1 MILFKRISYKNFL
14 STGNQPIEVALD
26 MSQTTLVVGTN
37 GTGKSTLLDAL
48 CFVLFNRPF
57 RIIKKEQ
64 MVNTING
71 GDCVVECEFDVGT
84 KNYIIRRGIK
94 PNLFEIFCDGKLIN
108 QDANNV
114 DYQKYLESNIMKLN
128 YRSFIQVVLLGSSSY
143 EPFMKM
149 KPRYRR
155 EVVEEILDIRVFGLM
170 DLILRSQQSDLQ
182 KKLTEVRHQCELIKT
197 KYETE
202 AKYLKTLET
211 KGSDN
216 QKAQQ
221 NKLEENNKN
230 RLEYET
236 KLQKLNEQI
245 AVSQNELSGQDVA
258 QKKVKELEKYETKIE
273 QNLDTHKKT
282 LKFFKENDTCPVCT
296 QSIDETFKEEKCNH
310 ETTTISKLES
320 GLSQLVEELTKQEE
334 KLTAFGKVSNKIQD
348 MNVNLAKITA
358 SLESLKNHSDQIQQ
372 EISISENRDVDIE
385 SIKQSLSDM
394 SADLGVADANL
405 TDVQEEKDYVDV
417 LREILNDK
425 GAKAQIIRKYVPIMN
440 VLINKYLQSM
450 DFYISFNLDEEFN
463 ETVKS
468 RFRDTFNYNNF
479 SEGEKMRIDL
489 ALLFTWRDIARMKNS
504 TNTNLLI
511 LDEIFDSSLDGQGT
525 DDFFKIIK
533 TLEKENIFII
543 SHKGDILFDKF
554 TNIIKFEKHQNFTQ
568 LGTIWKN

>member
-14 STGNQPIEVALD
+14 STGNQPIEIDLSI
-26 MSQTTLVVGTN
+26 SQTTLIVGTN

-64 MVNTING
+64 MVNTINN
-71 GDCVVECEFDVGT
+71 GDCIVEVEFDVGT

-94 PNLFEIFCDGKLIN
+94 PNLFEIFCNGKLIN

-114 DYQKYLESNIMKLN
+114 DYQKYLETNIMKLN

-170 DLILRSQQSDLQ
+170 DLVLRSQQSELQ

-202 AKYLKTLET
+202 AKYLTTLET

-216 QKAQQ
+216 LTVQQ
-221 NKLEENNKN
+221 NKIVQNDGN
-230 RLEYET
+230 RVRYEQ
-236 KLQKLNEQI
+236 KLQKLNEDI
-245 AVSQNELSGQDVA
+245 AVSQNALIGQDVVA
-258 QKKVKELEKYETKIE
+258 KKVKDLEKFETKIE
-273 QNLDTHKKT
+273 QNISTHKKT
-282 LKFFKENDTCPVCT
+282 LTFFKENDTCPVCT

-310 ETTTISKLES
+310 ETSTISKLES
-320 GLSQLVEELTKQEE
+320 GLQQLVGELNGQEE
-334 KLTAFGKVSNKIQD
+334 KMTQFNQMSNKISE
-348 MNVNLAKITA
+348 MNVEIAKING
-358 SLESLKNHSDQIQQ
+358 SLSALKKHSDQIQL
-372 EISISENRDVDIE
+372 EISTASQKDTDIE
-385 SIKQSLSDM
+385 SIEQELEQMKI
-394 SADLGVADANL
+394 DLAEADARL
-405 TDVQEEKDYVDV
+405 VKVQEEKDYVDV

-425 GAKAQIIRKYVPIMN
+425 GAKANIIRKYVPIMN
-440 VLINKYLQSM
+440 QLINKYLQAM
-450 DFYISFNLDEEFN
+450 DFFISFNLDEEFN

-554 TNIIKFEKHQNFTQ
+554 TNIIKFEKIQNFTQ
-568 LGTIWKN
+568 LGNI

>member
-1 MILFKRISYKNFL
+1 MITFKRISYKNFL
-14 STGNQPIEVALD
+14 STGNQPIILDLD
-26 MSQTTLVVGTN
+26 MSQTTLIVGTN
-37 GTGKSTLLDAL
+37 GSGKSTLLDAL
-48 CFVLFNRPF
+48 CFVLFNKPF

-64 MVNTING
+64 MVNTINN
-71 GDCVVECEFDVGT
+71 GDCVVEVEFDVGT
-84 KNYIIRRGIK
+84 KNYIVRRGIK

-108 QDANNV
+108 QDANNI
-114 DYQKYLESNIMKLN
+114 DYQKYLEQNIMKLN

-182 KKLTEVRHQCELIKT
+182 KKLTEVRHQAELIKT

-216 QKAQQ
+216 QKVQQ
-221 NKLEENNKN
+221 NKLQENEQN
-230 RLEYET
+230 RLEYDK
-236 KLQKLNEQI
+236 KLQSLNEAI
-245 AVSQNELSGQDVA
+245 AVSQNELSGQDTVN
-258 QKKVKELEKYETKIE
+258 KKIKELEKYETKIE

-282 LKFFKENDTCPVCT
+282 LEFFKENDTCPVCT
-296 QSIDETFKEEKCNH
+296 QSIDTRFKEDKCNH

-320 GLSQLVEELTKQEE
+320 GLSQLVGELSKQEE
-334 KLTAFGKVSNKIQD
+334 KITAYGKVSNKIQS
-348 MNVNLAKITA
+348 MNVEIAKVTS
-358 SLESLKNHSDQIQQ
+358 SLESLKRHSDQIQQ
-372 EISISENRDVDIE
+372 EISTSQERDTDIE
-385 SIKQSLSDM
+385 NIELELEKMRVNLKEAEVALSK
-394 SADLGVADANL
+394 
-405 TDVQEEKDYVDV
+405 VQEEKDYVDV

-440 VLINKYLQSM
+440 ALINKYLQAM

-504 TNTNLLI
+504 TNTNLLL

-554 TNIIKFEKHQNFTQ
+554 TNIIKYEKVQNFTQ
-568 LGTIWKN
+568 LGTI